1 MCCRDEANLLHL
13 IDTYWNDDVQECQ
26 VQRTERDY
34 LFHELV
40 HVRRELL
47 EADEHL
53 TKLVFQAARQANTQ
67 VQRDSQTMDIIQLG
81 THPTIYLS
89 FGKVPNPLL
98 QLHQL
103 GQMLLPTQK
112 KS

>member
-1 MCCRDEANLLHL
+1 MISTAFCRDEASLVKL

-40 HVRRELL
+40 QVRRELL

-53 TKLVFQAARQANTQ
+53 AKLVFQAARQANTQ
-67 VQRDSQTMDIIQLG
+67 VQSNSRTIDIIQLG
-81 THPTIYLS
+81 I
-89 FGKVPNPLL
+89 
-98 QLHQL
+98 
-103 GQMLLPTQK
+103 
-112 KS
+112 